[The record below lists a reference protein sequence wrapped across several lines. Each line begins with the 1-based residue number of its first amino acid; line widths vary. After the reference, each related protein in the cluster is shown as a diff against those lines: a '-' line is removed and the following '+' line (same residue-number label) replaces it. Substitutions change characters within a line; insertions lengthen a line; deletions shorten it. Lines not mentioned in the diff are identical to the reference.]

1 MGTITSADLIAML
14 SAIADTMDENRDAL
28 CALDGEIGDGDH
40 GVAMA
45 LGFNAARDALADL
58 EADAVPTQVLNTAA
72 KAFLSGVGASC
83 GPLYAT
89 AMMRAAAAVKGQ
101 DVLSSEDGSKL
112 VAAMAEGIAHRG
124 KASVG
129 DKTMLDVWHPAAE
142 AAAEGGGSAA
152 IKAAEDAAEGTKM
165 MQAKLGRAAR
175 LGERS
180 LGHMDPGAASAVLVI
195 KAMASTLG

>member
-1 MGTITSADLIAML
+1 MGTITSVDLIATL
-14 SAIADTMDENRDAL
+14 GAIADTMDENRDAL

-89 AMMRAAAAVKGQ
+89 AMMRAAAVVKGQ

-112 VAAMAEGIAHRG
+112 IAAMAEGIAHRG

-142 AAAEGGGSAA
+142 AAAEGGWPAA

>member
-1 MGTITSADLIAML
+1 MREISSADLIAAL
-14 SAIADTMDENRDAL
+14 NAVSDTMDDNRDVL

-45 LGFNAARDALADL
+45 LGFNAARDAIAGLD
-58 EADAVPTQVLNTAA
+58 ADAAPTVVFNTAA

-89 AMMRAAAAVKGQ
+89 ALMRAGAAVKGRAA
-101 DVLSSEDGSKL
+101 LSDADSPAL
-112 VAAMAEGIAHRG
+112 IAAMAEGIAHRG

-142 AAAEGGGSAA
+142 AAAAGGWPAAVSAA
-152 IKAAEDAAEGTKM
+152 ETAAENTKT
-165 MQAKLGRAAR
+165 MQARMGRAGR

-195 KAMASTLG
+195 RAMAEVLG

>member
-1 MGTITSADLIAML
+1 MGQITSADLIAAL
-14 SAIADTMDENRDAL
+14 GAVADSMDENRDAL

-58 EADAVPTQVLNTAA
+58 AGDAVPTIVLNTAA

-89 AMMRAAAAVKGQ
+89 ALMRAAASVKGR
-101 DVLSSEDGSKL
+101 DVLDASDVPSL
-112 VAAMAEGIAHRG
+112 LAAMAEGIAHRG

-129 DKTMLDVWHPAAE
+129 DKTMLDVWQPAADVAGQGWAAVIEAAE
-142 AAAEGGGSAA
+142 AAAEH
-152 IKAAEDAAEGTKM
+152 TKTM
-165 MQAKLGRAAR
+165 PAKLGRAAR
-175 LGERS
+175 LGDRTI
-180 LGHMDPGAASAVLVI
+180 GHMDPGAASAVLVI
-195 KAMASTLG
+195 KALASRLG

>member
-1 MGTITSADLIAML
+1 MGTLTSADLIAAL
-14 SAIADTMDENRDAL
+14 GAVADSMDENRDAL

-45 LGFNAARDALADL
+45 LGFNAARDALSGLAG
-58 EADAVPTQVLNTAA
+58 DAPPTAVLNTAA

-89 AMMRAAAAVKGQ
+89 AMMRAAAAVKSR
-101 DVLSSEDGSKL
+101 DDLTTDDGPAL
-112 VAAMAEGIAHRG
+112 IAAMAEGIAHRG

-142 AAAEGGGSAA
+142 AAATGGWPAA
-152 IKAAEDAAEGTKM
+152 IEAAEAAAEHTKT
-165 MQAKLGRAAR
+165 MQARMGRAAR

-180 LGHMDPGAASAVLVI
+180 LGHIDPGAASAVLVI
-195 KAMASTLG
+195 KALASRLG